1 MNTCYI
7 SNTEEVFELVEIILS
22 ERYSKE
28 IIEIAKDLL
37 KNGLSTIPEIKGR
50 LKLSFENIRNILI
63 ILLQNRLINCQ
74 EIFRNEI
81 KYIGYEIN
89 IDNILNILLYPR
101 LCVFAKEKFG
111 DFGLYIFEEFMNFG
125 ILNSPQ
131 LIEQIKNKINTNNKN
146 TKDNNNLNAKIKTV
160 LINLIEKNYIV
171 QAKNNINNN
180 DKQNNNKEL
189 ISQKKKE
196 KKEKKENSS
205 SKKNKN
211 KKKKL
216 AEKDDENNNN
226 NKNLIIIDD
235 DENNINKNTINKIDE
250 NAYLFNYENNSY
262 YFFFFNFEQILCDFK
277 VKIIIDFI
285 TQKCGSQVG
294 LIASFMLEKNQIT
307 AFKTGH
313 SESFNY
319 QSICH
324 RIKNMNENKILEIIN
339 ESSDFFIKIT
349 SDSFSLNLEK
359 ISNYIKQ
366 QIIEKTITQQ
376 FSENHLRVYRLLRLC
391 GSLDSKNIMENCLIF
406 QKTLNLILNQL
417 YSEGYIQTEIIN
429 VKGSNI
435 LFYNVDCNKN
445 IEKLVNTCYKIIKN
459 LKKSLN
465 EELET
470 NKNMLTS
477 EMKQIFITK
486 IYFTIDN
493 LCETIIALKYL

>member
-1 MNTCYI
+1 
-7 SNTEEVFELVEIILS
+7 
-22 ERYSKE
+22 
-28 IIEIAKDLL
+28 
-37 KNGLSTIPEIKGR
+37 
-50 LKLSFENIRNILI
+50 
-63 ILLQNRLINCQ
+63 
-74 EIFRNEI
+74 
-81 KYIGYEIN
+81 
-89 IDNILNILLYPR
+89 
-101 LCVFAKEKFG
+101 
-111 DFGLYIFEEFMNFG
+111 
-125 ILNSPQ
+125 
-131 LIEQIKNKINTNNKN
+131 
-146 TKDNNNLNAKIKTV
+146 
-160 LINLIEKNYIV
+160 
-171 QAKNNINNN
+171 
-180 DKQNNNKEL
+180 
-189 ISQKKKE
+189 
-196 KKEKKENSS
+196 
-205 SKKNKN
+205 
-211 KKKKL
+211 
-216 AEKDDENNNN
+216 
-226 NKNLIIIDD
+226 
-235 DENNINKNTINKIDE
+235 
-250 NAYLFNYENNSY
+250 
-262 YFFFFNFEQILCDFK
+262 
-277 VKIIIDFI
+277 
-285 TQKCGSQVG
+285 
-294 LIASFMLEKNQIT
+294 MLEKNQIT

-417 YSEGYIQTEIIN
+417 FSEGYIQTEIIN

-445 IEKLVNTCYKIIKN
+445 IEKLVNTSYKIIKN

>member
-7 SNTEEVFELVEIILS
+7 TNTEEVFELVEIILS

-63 ILLQNRLINCQ
+63 ILLQNKLINCQ

-89 IDNILNILLYPR
+89 IENILNILLYPR
-101 LCVFAKEKFG
+101 LCIFAKEKFG

-131 LIEQIKNKINTNNKN
+131 LIEQIKNKINSNNKN
-146 TKDNNNLNAKIKTV
+146 TKDNNNLNVKIKTV

-171 QAKNNINNN
+171 QAKNNNINNN
-180 DKQNNNKEL
+180 YDKKNNNKEL
-189 ISQKKKE
+189 ISQKKKD
-196 KKEKKENSS
+196 KKENSS
-205 SKKNKN
+205 NKKNKN

-216 AEKDDENNNN
+216 AEKDDIEN

-235 DENNINKNTINKIDE
+235 DENNINNNKSNKIDE
-250 NAYLFNYENNSY
+250 NAYLFNYENNTY
-262 YFFFFNFEQILCDFK
+262 YFFFFNFEQILCDYK
-277 VKIIIDFI
+277 VKIIIEFI

-294 LIASFMLEKNQIT
+294 LIASFMLENNQIT
-307 AFKTGH
+307 SFKTGH
-313 SESFNY
+313 SDSFNY
-319 QSICH
+319 QTICH
-324 RIKNMNENKILEIIN
+324 KIKNMNENKILEIIN
-339 ESSDFFIKIT
+339 DSNDFFLKIT
-349 SDSFSLNLEK
+349 SDTFSLNLEK

-376 FSENHLRVYRLLRLC
+376 FSENHLRVYRLLSLC
-391 GSLDSKNIMENCLIF
+391 GALDSKNIMENCLIF
-406 QKTLNLILNQL
+406 PKTLNLILNQL

-435 LFYNVDCNKN
+435 LFYNVDYNKN
-445 IEKLVNTCYKIIKN
+445 IEKLVNTSYKIIKN

-477 EMKQIFITK
+477 DMKQIFITK